1 MWTVNKKELIII
13 TYNREYMEI
22 DNILLMAKFNTFT
35 LYIWVEDFSEILKCS
50 GTCSYLYVTRR

>member
-1 MWTVNKKELIII
+1 
-13 TYNREYMEI
+13 MEI